1 MRARVKTL
9 KRMSE
14 INILMLS
21 DIKSGGDSV
30 FSGMTN
36 FCYCIQGVAGTT
48 PASFFFDEII
58 MPEQPFMNNI

>member
-48 PASFFFDEII
+48 PASFFL
-58 MPEQPFMNNI
+58 MKL